1 LKGKEMSKNKFMAIT
16 ISSVIVAIIAIVSY
30 EIFNKNMSSEK
41 IYTEKSIV
49 LRLADIQSEG
59 YPTVLGDNEF
69 AMQLEKKTNGR
80 IKVEVYP
87 LGKLG
92 DENSTVEQAKYGA
105 IDIIRVSA
113 SSLVKFDKQMEVVLL
128 PYIFTSREQMF
139 RVLDGTIGDKLF
151 NGLQNNGKVVGLAW
165 FDAGARNFYT
175 NRKYIKAPE
184 DLKNMKIRVQQ
195 DSKPMSDM
203 VKVLGAEAVPM
214 GASDVYNALQT
225 GVIDGAE
232 NNLPSYLSFKH
243 NEVSRYIIIDEHTR
257 VPEIIVMSKL
267 TWDKISEEDQK
278 LVLEAAKEGAKLE
291 RSEWVKQELAAQ
303 AQIIQKG
310 CIITQLKSNDAF
322 RNAVQPMYNEYSE
335 YKDLIEQILNTK

>member
-257 VPEIIVMSKL
+257 VP
-267 TWDKISEEDQK
+267 
-278 LVLEAAKEGAKLE
+278 
-291 RSEWVKQELAAQ
+291 
-303 AQIIQKG
+303 
-310 CIITQLKSNDAF
+310 
-322 RNAVQPMYNEYSE
+322 
-335 YKDLIEQILNTK
+335 